1 MTAGNFDKFMQGGVG
16 STKAHNVSLLVIGCE
31 EGEKGH
37 DQVKAEKPYFI
48 GLPAQIFNIL

>member
-1 MTAGNFDKFMQGGVG
+1 MG